1 MLDSKGH
8 IILID
13 YGLSKQDV
21 SNPTG
26 AVMYCTMLYC
36 TMLYCTALSGRGGQL
51 AIHTLSACLSAC
63 LPVYLTVCVSVCLS
77 GLAGS
82 FYLCGFGYL

>member
-1 MLDSKGH
+1 MLDSRGH

-26 AVMYCTMLYC
+26 ECMDE
-36 TMLYCTALSGRGGQL
+36 
-51 AIHTLSACLSAC
+51 
-63 LPVYLTVCVSVCLS
+63 
-77 GLAGS
+77 
-82 FYLCGFGYL
+82 